1 MPKFLDAIKERVLV
15 SDGAIGTR
23 LQALTGNSQSCIDGF
38 NLDSSYS
45 EIVSLVHRTYMEAG
59 ADIIFTNTYG
69 ANAIK
74 LDRYARRN
82 QVLAINEE
90 GARLA
95 KRAAAD
101 KVFVAGSV
109 GPLERPGGAEA
120 QCEEMLEDVFREQ
133 LQGLANGGVDLFV
146 FETFQ
151 DLIES
156 RAALSA
162 SQNFDLPVVFSIGGV
177 TNGRTSLGTTVEEF
191 VVMAA
196 GFGVDVIGV
205 NCRGAFDILES
216 IDRISQTTSLPLI
229 AMPNAGSPEI
239 DRGRVA
245 YRAEPHHFKDYAK
258 RLFEAG
264 VSIVG
269 GCCGTGPEH
278 IRQMAEVAS
287 VTSLPEPR
295 AVSDVRVITHSTVI
309 EPVTERVA
317 QTVSPVERVFQEVPF
332 IISVEMRPGRTTPF
346 SDFIEAGRSL
356 ARQGVHLF
364 DVPDNAGAKVTMDA
378 MVSAFKLQNETHI
391 PTIMHLSASH
401 RNLISTQSYLLGCA
415 ECGIQSVLAVT
426 GDHPNVGDHDK
437 YASRVNDLK
446 SSVNLLKLMDGLNQG
461 KLFNGSPCQ
470 RTSFFAG
477 AGFNPMRKLTPQLKW
492 LEKKVAAGAKFIYTQ
507 PLYDPEDV
515 ERLTQALKPFGL
527 PVLVGVLPLSSRRNA
542 EFFAA
547 GKIPGVIIPDHIV
560 ERYSKVETKEEGME
574 LGVELAID
582 FLKDC
587 QGQID
592 GCYLIPPFTKD
603 KYSRVEQ
610 ILGESGVTKML
621 SSAAST

>member
-1 MPKFLDAIKERVLV
+1 MQSFLTALKERVLV
-15 SDGAIGTR
+15 ADGAIGTR

-45 EIVSLVHRTYMEAG
+45 EIVTLVHRSYVDAG
-59 ADIIFTNTYG
+59 SDIIFTNTYG

-74 LDRYARRN
+74 LDRYARKN

-95 KRAAAD
+95 RSAAQGRA
-101 KVFVAGSV
+101 FVAGSV
-109 GPLERPGGAEA
+109 GPVERPGGAEVR
-120 QCEEMLEDVFREQ
+120 CEEMLEEVFREQ
-133 LQGLANGGVDLFV
+133 LLGLSNGGVDLFV

-151 DLIES
+151 DLVES

-162 SQNFDLPVVFSIGGV
+162 AQSFGLPVVFSIGGV

-216 IDRISQTTSLPLI
+216 VERIAQITSLPLI

-245 YRAEPHHFKDYAK
+245 YRAEPHFFKDYAR
-258 RLFEAG
+258 RLFAAG

-278 IRQMAEVAS
+278 VREMVEVAGK
-287 VTSLPEPR
+287 TSLPDAR
-295 AVSDVRVITHSTVI
+295 AVSDVRVISHSTVVQHPLQ
-309 EPVTERVA
+309 PVSE
-317 QTVSPVERVFQEVPF
+317 VERVFQEVPF
-332 IISVEMRPGRTTPF
+332 IISVEMRPARTAPF
-346 SDFIEAGRSL
+346 AEFIAAGKSL
-356 ARQGVHLF
+356 AAKGVHLF
-364 DVPDNAGAKVTMDA
+364 DVPDNAGAKVTTDA
-378 MVSAFKLQNETHI
+378 MVSAFRLQDETHI

-401 RNLISTQSYLLGCA
+401 RNLIATQSYLLGCA
-415 ECGIQSVLAVT
+415 ECGIRSVLAVT

-437 YASRVNDLK
+437 YASRVNDIK
-446 SSVNLLKLMDGLNQG
+446 SSVNLLKLIGNLNNG
-461 KLFNGSPCQ
+461 KLFNGSSCQ
-470 RTSFFAG
+470 PTSFFSG

-492 LEKKVAAGAKFIYTQ
+492 LEKKVEAGAKFIYTQ
-507 PLYDPEDV
+507 PLYDVDDV
-515 ERLTQALKPFGL
+515 ERLTEALKPFGL
-527 PVLVGVLPLSSRRNA
+527 PVLVGILPLSSRRNA

-547 GKIPGVIIPDHIV
+547 GKIPGVIIPDHVV
-560 ERYSKVETKEEGME
+560 ERYRTVETKEEGMD
-574 LGVELAID
+574 LGVELAVE
-582 FLKDC
+582 FLQAC
-587 QGQID
+587 RSLLD
-592 GCYLIPPFTKD
+592 GCYLIPPFTPD
-603 KYSRVEQ
+603 KYARIEE
-610 ILGESGVTKML
+610 ILQKSGVNRTEV
-621 SSAAST
+621 SV